1 MLWLI
6 FGIWIT
12 FGFAVNMYVSV
23 KCIDKSYENSIQTS
37 IEMIEEIQEEV
48 PKRYN
53 PFVACLYLI
62 WGSFFWPVTVCDLL
76 DLFKDAEEIDKER
89 NTWNCR

>member
-6 FGIWIT
+6 FTGWT
-12 FGFAVNMYVSV
+12 LLGFVVNMVVSM
-23 KCIDKSYENSIQTS
+23 KCIDKAHENNVQTS

-53 PFVACLYLI
+53 AFAAVLYLL
-62 WGSFFWPVTVCDLL
+62 WGSFVWPVTVCDLL
-76 DLFKDAEEIDKER
+76 VLFKDAEKIDKER
-89 NTWNCR
+89 NAWN